1 MTSNSLTTIL
11 GIGDL
16 DMDYYDL
23 IKISEYLS
31 GVDMWWLW
39 VEPNTNVAQNHLKH
53 VLRKTMIFFL
63 ATTLTDIC
71 DNFRIR
77 QKLSDLT

>member
-39 VEPNTNVAQNHLKH
+39 VGPNTNVAQSHLKT
-53 VLRKTMIFFL
+53 RS
-63 ATTLTDIC
+63 A
-71 DNFRIR
+71 
-77 QKLSDLT
+77 